1 LAIPV
6 PRLGMFVWF
15 IWIVTFTV
23 VASVKVLAQQSLQ
36 QLENMRQFERALVA
50 VDAIKQRKAVQ
61 CMMATGNTTRCK
73 CLSQKLPVDT
83 YLRVINSI
91 VNQGNEG
98 IDYVQLPTADKQVVD
113 QCLNR

>member
-1 LAIPV
+1 LTIPF

-15 IWIVTFTV
+15 IWIMTFSV
-23 VASVKVLAQQSLQ
+23 VDSVKVLAQQSLQ
-36 QLENMRQFERALVA
+36 QLESMGQFERTLVA
-50 VDAIKQRKAVQ
+50 VDVIKQRKAVQ

-83 YLRVINSI
+83 YLPVINSI
-91 VNQGNEG
+91 VNQGDEG
-98 IDYVQLPTADKQVVD
+98 IDYVQLPTADRKVVD